1 MADDSTTRD
10 DTTLKKTL
18 WSETLLDILYDALE
32 RNRPDYV
39 LLEIL
44 TDLRGKGFKKQYLI
58 KKVEQ
63 NNGEQ
68 AARRLKKIFGN

>member
-1 MADDSTTRD
+1 MADDTTTN
-10 DTTLKKTL
+10 DTTIKKTL

-44 TDLRGKGFKKQYLI
+44 TDLRGKGFKKRYIVQ
-58 KKVEQ
+58 KVEK

-68 AARRLKKIFGN
+68 AAKRLKRLLGK

>member
-1 MADDSTTRD
+1 MADDITTS

-32 RNRPDYV
+32 KNRPDYV

-44 TDLRGKGFKKQYLI
+44 TDLRGKGFKKQYI
-58 KKVEQ
+58 IQKVEK
-63 NNGEQ
+63 NTSEQ
-68 AARRLKKIFGN
+68 AAKRLKRLLGK

>member
-1 MADDSTTRD
+1 MADDTTTN
-10 DTTLKKTL
+10 DTTIKKTL

-44 TDLRGKGFKKQYLI
+44 TDLRGKGFKKHYIIQ
-58 KKVEQ
+58 KVEK
-63 NNGEQ
+63 NSGEQ
-68 AARRLKKIFGN
+68 AAKRLKRLLGK

>member
-1 MADDSTTRD
+1 MADDTTTTN
-10 DTTLKKTL
+10 DTTIKKTL

-32 RNRPDYV
+32 KNRPDYV

-58 KKVEQ
+58 KKIEK
-63 NNGEQ
+63 NCGEQ
-68 AARRLKKIFGN
+68 AVRRLKRLLGK